1 MLLFNIADAETIT
14 ILRKGVRDWTGDPI
28 DENSKDFDFSHKIS
42 GVLVDYQTTTS
53 NKWLTD
59 DYTVRGVLHMPV
71 GSDVLPTDQVELAD
85 GTRVVVDG
93 KPFKSAL
100 GFARGV
106 SVRFRG
112 VN

>member
-1 MLLFNIADAETIT
+1 MLLFNLADAETIT
-14 ILRKGVRDWTGDPI
+14 VLRKGVRDWTGDPVSG
-28 DENSKDFDFSHKIS
+28 DDFDESHKIS
-42 GVLVDYQTTTS
+42 GVLVDYQTTNS

-59 DYTVRGVLHMPV
+59 DYTVRGVLHMPM

-112 VN
+112 VK